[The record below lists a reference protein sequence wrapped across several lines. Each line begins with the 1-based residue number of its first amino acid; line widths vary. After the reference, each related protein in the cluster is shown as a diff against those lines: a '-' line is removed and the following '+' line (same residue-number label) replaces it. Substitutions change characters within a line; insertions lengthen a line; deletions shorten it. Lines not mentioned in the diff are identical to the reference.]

1 MFANAHNFNIE
12 RLQISTSAEV
22 HAFKNLYDNIAVCA
36 LHNCSERSEA
46 PKCYPRTRVA
56 VREEILSWMAYGEE
70 LATLKK
76 LLWLT
81 GPAGS
86 GKTAIMG
93 SIADEFHKKG
103 DLAATF
109 FFSSLLGSRYR
120 RTKLRFIATL
130 AYQLI
135 QHPDLGFIKQHI
147 LSIVS
152 RDPAIFEKQLKEQME
167 VLILQPLRE
176 FRRNSH
182 LTAGLPKI
190 ILIDGLDECDPD
202 WKEEVQSPIEASERH
217 TLQQSKEEV
226 QVEILGALLQAV
238 NDPAFPYKVA
248 IASRPERIIRR
259 FFSFNSASRCVEM
272 FLGNGYN
279 PDRDI
284 TVFLESKFEEI
295 RRNHPHL
302 PDSWPGD
309 LVIRKLV
316 KNASGQF
323 IYVATV
329 LRFVETPSNSP
340 RVQLEIALSLRP
352 PSPASPFNP
361 LDALYARVLNT
372 SSDPMLAIKWLKAYC
387 YLDIDA
393 GIRTWFFNRLCESS
407 EGEVE
412 NLFENMSALVYVSD
426 QRSITSAQYTFYHK
440 SFQDFL
446 GDPDRYGAY
455 FPLTEEDALEWIIRR
470 FIYVFNNKAPK
481 VQPDIA
487 DSCHLFE
494 CLDHFSH
501 EVIGLWFRIMRCK
514 RTLREAD
521 IRELI
526 ESDAAWW
533 ISRINMEN
541 SFERWFTGF
550 MFVKAH
556 SQCQWFKPCTHTCRK
571 WREPISGR
579 WTEDAGFMMLPG
591 KLSLLLDRF
600 DIRSWTEIFFRG
612 RMGVTRDR
620 FYIIYPICSA

>member
-22 HAFKNLYDNIAVCA
+22 HAFKSETMDLLAESGQLTDCCILVKTTDLYDNIAVCA

-70 LATLKK
+70 LATPKK

-176 FRRNSH
+176 FRRNSR

-279 PDRDI
+279 PDRDMM
-284 TVFLESKFEEI
+284 VFLESKFEEM

-352 PSPASPFNP
+352 PSPASPFTP

-470 FIYVFNNKAPK
+470 FIYVFNSECQCFYPVQEQAPTRIPDKAPK

-556 SQCQWFKPCTHTCRK
+556 SQVCLQFVP
-571 WREPISGR
+571 
-579 WTEDAGFMMLPG
+579 
-591 KLSLLLDRF
+591 
-600 DIRSWTEIFFRG
+600 
-612 RMGVTRDR
+612 
-620 FYIIYPICSA
+620 